1 MQAFEAPRR
10 QTWALVLVAT
20 LGLAIAVWA
29 SQRGIGR
36 ISNLALP
43 GGFTEVY
50 VQYKVGDPSRCL
62 VTDRAGATVR
72 RSEPDL
78 QAARWNCRLSSGG
91 EALQVLDGQRAS
103 FLFVPYEEVVDPV
116 YPFLYEALRQLDGE
130 KPLPRLRW
138 VHLFVD
144 RTYRGFFLQATLP
157 TRDFAEEK
165 QLGELEMLTIRGS
178 ELFCYDRK
186 LRGLCPLYGALIA
199 ESIFPSP
206 DWSPASHR
214 LAALLPADLPRSFL
228 LSDQPG
234 DNLRSWPLPFDLP
247 RFTVVAGE
255 DQHSYYDQRLETWRV
270 PAGQVEG
277 IDRDLLARAALAAKM
292 PELRAGLVAE
302 RLRGALAASCGVRG
316 CDAKAL
322 AARIDQSA
330 AFAVLREAAP

>member
-1 MQAFEAPRR
+1 MQGFETPPR

-50 VQYKVGDPSRCL
+50 VQYKVGDPTRCL
-62 VTDRAGATVR
+62 VTDRGGTTVS
-72 RSEPDL
+72 RSESDL

-91 EALQVLDGQRAS
+91 EALQVLDGKRAS
-103 FLFVPYEEVVDPV
+103 FLFVPFEEVVDPV
-116 YPFLYEALRQLDGE
+116 YPFLYEALRHLEGE

-138 VHLFVD
+138 VHLFID
-144 RTYRGFFLQATLP
+144 RTYRGFFLQVTLP
-157 TRDFAEEK
+157 TRDFAEDK
-165 QLGELEMLTIRGS
+165 QLGELEMLTVRGS

-186 LRGLCPLYGALIA
+186 LRGLCPIYGGLIA

-214 LAALLPADLPRSFL
+214 LAALLPGDLPRSFL

-234 DNLRSWPLPFDLP
+234 DNLRSWPLPFDLS

-255 DQHSYYDQRLETWRV
+255 DPRPFYDQRFEAWRA
-270 PAGQVEG
+270 PASQVEG
-277 IDRDLLARAALAAKM
+277 IEGELLARAALAAKM
-292 PELRAGLVAE
+292 PELQAGLVAE

-316 CDAKAL
+316 CDAKML
-322 AARIDQSA
+322 AARIEQSA
-330 AFAVLREAAP
+330 AFAALREAAP